1 MSNPF
6 ASDKKVNTKLLI
18 HCFLHEVEIFTLD
31 LLVLL
36 FYKFHQ
42 MPLVFKN
49 TIHLLL
55 YQKEQSMPTKSD
67 HSTHEDNDA
76 KTQRVCR
83 RVSNETVK
91 LSIHFELYTFMYPV
105 T

>member
-1 MSNPF
+1 
-6 ASDKKVNTKLLI
+6 
-18 HCFLHEVEIFTLD
+18 
-31 LLVLL
+31 
-36 FYKFHQ
+36 
-42 MPLVFKN
+42 
-49 TIHLLL
+49 
-55 YQKEQSMPTKSD
+55 MPTKSD

-76 KTQRVCR
+76 KTQRVCH